1 MKCPYC
7 SFEETKVIDS
17 RESENGSIVRR
28 RRECIQCRRRFTTYE
43 RIERNFN
50 VVKKDR
56 RREPYTREKIM
67 KGIQKAC
74 EKRPLSQNDI
84 EGLVDEIENNIQDM
98 GKTEIE
104 SEIIGDLV
112 MEKLRDIDKI
122 AYIRFSCVYKE
133 FDDLDLFLKEIE
145 KVSS

>member
-74 EKRPLSQNDI
+74 EKRPLSQSDI

>member
-7 SFEETKVIDS
+7 SFQETKVIDS

-28 RRECIQCRRRFTTYE
+28 RRECIQCKRRFTTYE
-43 RIERNFN
+43 RIERNFV

-56 RREPYTREKIM
+56 RREPYTREKITN
-67 KGIQKAC
+67 GIQKAC
-74 EKRPLSQNDI
+74 EKRPLSQGDI
-84 EGLVDEIENNIQDM
+84 ERMVDEIENEIQDI

-104 SEIIGDLV
+104 SETIGDLV
-112 MEKLRDIDKI
+112 MEKLKNKDKI

>member
-74 EKRPLSQNDI
+74 EKRPLSQSDI

-104 SEIIGDLV
+104 SEIIGDLA

>member
-7 SFEETKVIDS
+7 FFPETKVIDS

-28 RRECIQCRRRFTTYE
+28 RRECIQCKRRFTTYE
-43 RIERNFN
+43 RVERNFT

-56 RREPYTREKIM
+56 RREPYLREKIM

-74 EKRPLSQNDI
+74 EKRPLSRSDM
-84 EGLVDEIENNIQDM
+84 ERMVDEIENEIQDR

-104 SEIIGDLV
+104 SKIIGDLV
-112 MEKLRDIDKI
+112 MNKLKEMDKI

-133 FDDLDLFLKEIE
+133 FDDLDLFMKEIQ
-145 KVSS
+145 KVKK

>member
-1 MKCPYC
+1 
-7 SFEETKVIDS
+7 
-17 RESENGSIVRR
+17 
-28 RRECIQCRRRFTTYE
+28 
-43 RIERNFN
+43 
-50 VVKKDR
+50 
-56 RREPYTREKIM
+56 M

-74 EKRPLSQNDI
+74 EKRPLSQSDI